1 MKLKNTK
8 PIRGY
13 LLIEPEES
21 ETKKA
26 ASRAGL
32 VLADI
37 VTSYE
42 LPQEGIVL
50 KVGEDLIT
58 ESGAVIPSPVKEG
71 ERAIF
76 KKWGGNEIK
85 IDEKT
90 YYFVRFDDIL
100 GTC

>member
-1 MKLKNTK
+1 MTLKETK

-13 LLIEPEES
+13 LLVEPEVS
-21 ETKKA
+21 ETKKSA
-26 ASRAGL
+26 ERAGI

-37 VTSYE
+37 VKIAD
-42 LPQEGIVL
+42 LPQTGLVL
-50 KVGEDLIT
+50 KVGGELLT
-58 ESGAVIPSPVKEG
+58 EYGAVITSPVKVG
-71 ERAIF
+71 DKVIY

-85 IDEKT
+85 IEEKS